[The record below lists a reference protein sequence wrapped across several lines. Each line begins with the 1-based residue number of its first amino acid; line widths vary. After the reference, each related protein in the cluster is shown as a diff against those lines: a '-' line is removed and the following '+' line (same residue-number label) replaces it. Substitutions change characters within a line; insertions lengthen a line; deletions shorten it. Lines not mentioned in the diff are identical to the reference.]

1 MPAAR
6 QRRSTKA
13 ELAAAEVEP
22 DDTDLDEAEESDE
35 LFALDLTAEL
45 AQTKTFFVQTTPDG
59 DGFNMP
65 LANYWPPAVFEAA
78 LDDNI
83 GGMVRL
89 LAATLPEADAEVL
102 QSLPLGALAKV
113 FDHVKSLNGTSLGED
128 EGSATSSRS
137 TGTKSKRTSSRSTA
151 STSETTSRRRSAKAV

>member
-59 DGFNMP
+59 DGFNM
-65 LANYWPPAVFEAA
+65 LANYWPPAVFSKPRWTTTSA
-78 LDDNI
+78 
-83 GGMVRL
+83 GWSGC
-89 LAATLPEADAEVL
+89 
-102 QSLPLGALAKV
+102 SLRRCLKLTPRCSSRCRWARWRR
-113 FDHVKSLNGTSLGED
+113 FFSI
-128 EGSATSSRS
+128 TSSP
-137 TGTKSKRTSSRSTA
+137 
-151 STSETTSRRRSAKAV
+151 